1 MEAKWGV
8 IEETPE
14 AKIATIE
21 RWKKQL
27 TRDSLSQANVEN
39 GSLLFKK
46 SCATCH
52 RLYGEGQSTGPDLT
66 GTNRTDVDYLLM
78 NIVDPSSVVPK
89 QFTTSIIALNDGR
102 VITGVIVG
110 KTEKAITVQT
120 DKELLSI
127 AVEDVE
133 ESRNSRKSLMP
144 DGILDVLTAEQV
156 RDLFAFMMHRK

>member
-1 MEAKWGV
+1 
-8 IEETPE
+8 
-14 AKIATIE
+14 
-21 RWKKQL
+21 
-27 TRDSLSQANVEN
+27 
-39 GSLLFKK
+39 
-46 SCATCH
+46 
-52 RLYGEGQSTGPDLT
+52 
-66 GTNRTDVDYLLM
+66 M

-156 RDLFAFMMHRK
+156 RDLFAFMMHRR